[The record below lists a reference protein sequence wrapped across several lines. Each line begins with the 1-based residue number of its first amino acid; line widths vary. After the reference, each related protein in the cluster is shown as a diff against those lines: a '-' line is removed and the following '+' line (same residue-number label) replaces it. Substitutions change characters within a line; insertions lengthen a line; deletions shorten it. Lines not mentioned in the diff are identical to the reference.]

1 MTYDI
6 IRLSSGITLLYVPS
20 TLPIAYVGVAIN
32 AGTRDELADESGMA
46 HFVEHLMFK
55 GTVHRTATQII
66 NRLENVGGQMD
77 AYTTKEDTYVYATVP
92 VEYTGRALEL
102 LADVVLNSTFPDNEI
117 EKERVVVLDE
127 IDSYKDTP
135 SELIFD
141 EFEEHIFPDSS
152 LGRNILGSEESLNT
166 FDSNKVKDFVN
177 RLYVPE
183 NLLVFYMGSASLSV
197 VSKAAEKY
205 FSFSRES
212 RESRISRTSRIPRIS
227 RDNSQL
233 NETLPFHITNSSL
246 DTAQTHCIIGT
257 RTIPQCHPDRYK
269 LVLLNNILG
278 GPNMSSRLNMAV
290 RERHGYCYNIESS
303 LTGYSDTGVF
313 MIYFGCDGR
322 NYNKTYNLVMHQL
335 DLLREKLLT
344 SRQLDVAKK
353 QLRGQVLIANQNYES
368 RILGISK
375 QVLHNEPL
383 RPQQEILAEIDTY
396 TAEDLRSLACSLFTD
411 LSSLTYK

>member
-6 IRLSSGITLLYVPS
+6 IKLSSGITLLHVPS
-20 TLPIAYVGVAIN
+20 TLPIAYIGVAIN
-32 AGTRDELADESGMA
+32 AGTRDELPDESGMA

-55 GTVHRTATQII
+55 GTVRRNATQII

-92 VEYTGRALEL
+92 AEYTNRALEL

-127 IDSYKDTP
+127 IDSYRDTP

-141 EFEEHIFPDSS
+141 EFEEHLFPDSS
-152 LGRNILGSEESLNT
+152 LGRNILGSEKSLNT
-166 FDSNKVKDFVN
+166 FDSVKVKAFVN
-177 RLYVPE
+177 RLYVPK
-183 NLLVFYMGSASLSV
+183 NLLVFYMGPASLSS

-205 FSFSRES
+205 FVSDSLYN
-212 RESRISRTSRIPRIS
+212 TAKPMA
-227 RDNSQL
+227 NCQL
-233 NETLPFHITNSSL
+233 QIVNCQLKNVPFHIENKDM

-257 RTIPQCHPDRYK
+257 STFPQCHPDRYK

-290 RERHGYCYNIESS
+290 RERHGYCYSIESS

-322 NYNKTYNLVMHQL
+322 NYRKTYDLVLRQL
-335 DLLREKLLT
+335 DLLREKPLT
-344 SRQLDVAKK
+344 LRQLDVAKK

-396 TAEDLRSLACSLFTD
+396 TADDLQSLACSLFTN

>member
-1 MTYDI
+1 MYNIQT
-6 IRLSSGITLLYVPS
+6 LSSGSKLLHVPS

-32 AGTRDELADESGMA
+32 AGTRNELADESGMA

-55 GTVHRTATQII
+55 GTARRSATQII

-92 VEYTGRALEL
+92 AEYANRALEL
-102 LADVVLNSTFPDNEI
+102 LADVVLHSTFPDGEI

-127 IDSYKDTP
+127 IDSYRDSP

-141 EFEEHIFPDSS
+141 EFEEHLFPDSP

-166 FDSNKVKDFVN
+166 FDSKRVKDFVN

-183 NLLVFYMGSASLSV
+183 NLLVFYMGPASLAS

-205 FSFSRES
+205 FSFREHG
-212 RESRISRTSRIPRIS
+212 IVKPTA
-227 RDNSQL
+227 NSKLSTL
-233 NETLPFHITNSSL
+233 NCQFKKSTFHIENKDM

-257 RTIPQCHPDRYK
+257 RTFPQCHPDRYK

-278 GPNMSSRLNMAV
+278 GPNMSSRLNMAI

-303 LTGYSDTGVF
+303 LTGYTDTGVF
-313 MIYFGCDGR
+313 MIYFGCDDR
-322 NYNKTYNLVMHQL
+322 NYGKTYDLVMKQL
-335 DLLREKLLT
+335 DLLCEKPLT

-353 QLRGQVLIANQNYES
+353 QLRGQVLISNQNHES
-368 RILGISK
+368 RILGISR
-375 QVLHNEPL
+375 QVLHGDPL

-396 TAEDLRSLACSLFTD
+396 TPEDLQSLACSLFTN

>member
-1 MTYDI
+1 MNCQI
-6 IRLSSGITLLYVPS
+6 INLSSGLRLLHVS
-20 TLPIAYVGVAIN
+20 SALPISYVGVAIN
-32 AGTRDELADESGMA
+32 AGTRDELPDESGMA

-55 GTVHRTATQII
+55 GTGRRSATQII

-92 VEYTGRALEL
+92 SEYTARALEL
-102 LADVVLNSTFPDNEI
+102 LADVVLNSTFPDGEI

-127 IDSYKDTP
+127 IDSYRDTP

-141 EFEEHIFPDSS
+141 EFEEHLFPDSS

-166 FDSNKVKDFVN
+166 FNSDKVKAFVR

-183 NLLVFYMGSASLSV
+183 NLLVFYMGPSSLS
-197 VSKAAEKY
+197 SITKTADKY
-205 FSFSRES
+205 FSLTRES
-212 RESRISRTSRIPRIS
+212 GESEISRIPGVYG
-227 RDNSQL
+227 QL
-233 NETLPFHITNSSL
+233 NFHIENKDM
-246 DTAQTHCIIGT
+246 DTAQTHCIIGA
-257 RTIPQCHPDRYK
+257 RTFPQCHPDRYK

-278 GPNMSSRLNMAV
+278 GPNMSSRLNMAI

-303 LTGYSDTGVF
+303 LTGYTDTGVF

-322 NYNKTYNLVMHQL
+322 NYRKTYDLVMKQL
-335 DLLREKLLT
+335 DLLREKPLT
-344 SRQLDVAKK
+344 PRQLDIAKK
-353 QLRGQVLIANQNYES
+353 QLRGQVLISNQNYES
-368 RILGISK
+368 RILAISR

-383 RPQQEILAEIDTY
+383 RPQNEVLAEIDTY
-396 TAEDLRSLACSLFTD
+396 TAEDLRALACSLFTD